1 MHFPRRFAVVGS
13 PITHSLSP
21 LLHRTAYA
29 ALGVQ
34 DASYERF
41 EVAEGELG
49 AFLTSGPGQELDGL
63 SVTMPGKPEAFAL
76 AREADATA
84 TRLQIA
90 NTLIRRP
97 DGAWRAENHDV
108 HGIVRS
114 LQDHGIEAPRIEG
127 PAPAGRT
134 GAVLGSGA
142 TALSAVTALLELG
155 CTRILLTARS
165 PHKLAPLQEL
175 AHSAGAATHTL
186 PWADSHRVLE
196 AEMVVSALS
205 LEGART
211 VATTWSARSELAR
224 PTVLLDALYAPWPA
238 PIAEVVQRHG
248 TEVASGL
255 EMLVHQA
262 DMQIRSM
269 LGVPVAPTRQMLQAA
284 LEHLGSAPSAS

>member
-1 MHFPRRFAVVGS
+1 MHVRRRFAVVGS
-13 PITHSLSP
+13 PIAHSLSP

-49 AFLTSGPGQELDGL
+49 AFLASGLGRELDGL

-76 AREADATA
+76 AQEADATA

-97 DGAWRAENHDV
+97 DGTWRAENHDV

-114 LQDHGIEAPRIEG
+114 LQDHGIKAPRIED
-127 PAPAGRT
+127 PALAGRT

-211 VATTWSARSELAR
+211 VATTWSAHSELAR
-224 PTVLLDALYAPWPA
+224 PAVLLDALYAPWPA